1 VLCGTCGRSEAE
13 KIGRLIDQFDLPS
26 SAPLDEARVISRLRS
41 DKKRVAGQQRY
52 ILPVDGGGVTIQDDV
67 SDEAV
72 RAALA
77 SVNAASSAA

>member
-1 VLCGTCGRSEAE
+1 V
-13 KIGRLIDQFDLPS
+13 
-26 SAPLDEARVISRLRS
+26 
-41 DKKRVAGQQRY
+41 
-52 ILPVDGGGVTIQDDV
+52 LPVDGGGVTIQDDV